1 MVITNV
7 NVHKTRKSDSKVKG
21 YATVYLDN
29 EFVIKN
35 IRIIEGE
42 KGMFIAMPS
51 HEANDGKRYDV
62 CNPLNQETRNKFE
75 EAILKKYMETE

>member
-1 MVITNV
+1 MIITSV
-7 NVHKTRKSDSKVKG
+7 NVYKKHKSDSKVKG

-42 KGMFIAMPS
+42 KGLFIAMPS
-51 HEANDGKRYDV
+51 RVASDGKRIDI
-62 CNPLNQETRNKFE
+62 CNPLNQETRSKFE
-75 EAILKKYMETE
+75 KAIFDKYME